1 MSVNEAIISSIE
13 KQRGAVL
20 LEAAYILPLMLAM
33 ALFIL
38 DVVVYSA
45 DRLSA
50 NNVMADT
57 YRLVMGQ
64 ANSIVPGESGKNVNC
79 VANLV
84 QLNTSEVEKTIRGNM
99 ASLFKDLSSSDVTIK
114 TTTQSGVTP
123 QVYIVNASFPSQTI
137 FLPDTLAQTFPV
149 KSQLILSFDLGC

>member
-1 MSVNEAIISSIE
+1 MSMNKVMTQCIK
-13 KQRGAVL
+13 KQNGAVL

-38 DVVVYSA
+38 DVVVYSS

-64 ANSIVPGESGKNVNC
+64 ANSIAPGDNGKNVTC
-79 VANLV
+79 TANLV
-84 QLNTSEVEKTIRGNM
+84 QLNTSEVEKTIRNNM
-99 ASLFKDLSSSDVTIK
+99 ASLFADLSSGDVTVS
-114 TTTQSGVTP
+114 TSTEAGVTP

-137 FLPDTLAQTFPV
+137 FLPDTLAQSFPV